1 MTVGFPALK
10 VDVDSRVGQ
19 LVVELRDTFAKIQIF
34 KAWLDDA
41 AHNDAFLSGTL
52 GYSAGDITLLR
63 ATLTDLDKLRQV
75 ATAQATQ
82 TPANDFF
89 FNAKQVVGVV

>member
-1 MTVGFPALK
+1 MAVGFPALK
-10 VDVDSRVGQ
+10 PDVDARVGQ
-19 LVVELRDTFAKIQIF
+19 LATTLRDTFAKVQIF

-63 ATLTDLDKLRQV
+63 ATATDLDNLRKV
-75 ATAQATQ
+75 ATGAQSQPSAS
-82 TPANDFF
+82 DFF